1 MLDRRPLYLLAEQ
14 RIAVE
19 FAAPALRVAAA
30 ERAPTFHPLAQL
42 SRVLSRGRVD
52 WAGDALAACLEAGVP
67 VLFVGDHGRLRGVLS
82 LARSDPSG
90 LGEYLRCA
98 AQSPDWP
105 EHYSNWHR
113 GQQRR
118 LIARLCAALGWP
130 EPDVRPEVVRQQLDQ
145 ALERCW
151 QRSPQRLLEPYV
163 PLLRAGVTAELA
175 AAGIDPGMS
184 AGAWG
189 GVDLGRDLA
198 GLAIWP
204 LRGRLLAAHRAP
216 PDEPAAAIAHYEQ
229 QLAQPMTRTIARL
242 ISYLWRIPL

>member
-1 MLDRRPLYLLAEQ
+1 MTDRRPLYLVAEQ
-14 RIAVE
+14 RIAVD

-52 WAGDALAACLEAGVP
+52 WAGDALIACLEAGVP

-82 LARSDPSG
+82 LARSGPSG
-90 LGEYLRCA
+90 LDEYLRCA

-105 EHYSNWHR
+105 EHYANWHR

-118 LIARLCAALGWP
+118 VIARLCAALGWP
-130 EPDVRPEVVRQQLDQ
+130 EPDVRPAVVRQQLDR
-145 ALERCW
+145 ALERRW
-151 QRSPQRLLEPYV
+151 HRAAQHLLEPYV
-163 PLLRAGVTAELA
+163 PLLRASVAAELA

-184 AGAWG
+184 AGTWG
-189 GVDLGRDLA
+189 GVDLGRDLT

-204 LRGRLLAAHRAP
+204 LRGRLLAAHRAL
-216 PDEPAAAIAHYEQ
+216 PDAPAAAIAHYEQ
-229 QLAQPMTRTIARL
+229 ELAQPMARTIARL
-242 ISYLWRIPL
+242 IRYLWRIPL